1 MFDAIKELY
10 QKKSSLRLGRE
21 ILRPCDS
28 EIGKRQPHLLKLEAI
43 HKCME
48 CSQPFSMMRKKY
60 NCRACGVVSI
70 YFLMIMN
77 CPICT
82 PWPKCKNY
90 VVWPTFS
97 KFFNKAAAFLWSWA
111 LLAFT
116 IYQPTNDHTL
126 FQIWLQRMCVACVP
140 YNFLCIIANLTT
152 FCKYL

>member
-1 MFDAIKELY
+1 MTPKLVKDNLTYSNWRLSINVWSVRNHF
-10 QKKSSLRLGRE
+10 QWWGKSTTAEPVAWS
-21 ILRPCDS
+21 
-28 EIGKRQPHLLKLEAI
+28 
-43 HKCME
+43 
-48 CSQPFSMMRKKY
+48 
-60 NCRACGVVSI
+60 V

-90 VVWPTFS
+90 VFWPTFS

-152 FCKYL
+152 FCKYLWTWNVEACAAYNFNKAFW